1 MRELLSSKRV
11 RRNNAWYFL
20 ILLLPLIWYI
30 FVFVVPMAQGIGLS
44 LFRWDGLSPDKT
56 FIGLENYKILA
67 LSTPKF
73 WPAFFNSIK
82 YVLFVVIGC
91 VIISI
96 FLSILIY
103 QKSRLNNFFRAM
115 FYLPCVLSTT
125 AVAFMWNNA
134 IYNPNIGILNRSLE
148 AMGLDFLTH
157 VWLGEP
163 GLIIFSIGAIEI
175 YMNLGTSILLFIA
188 GLQDIPLELHESAK
202 IDGANRIQ
210 VFFKITLPLL
220 APTTSLVTVLTMI
233 SAMRSF
239 DIMYVLSNK
248 TTQVLATFLYDEM
261 FTFRRV
267 GTGSAAAVILFLLVL
282 VMNGIQ
288 KLVIKEDV

>member
-1 MRELLSSKRV
+1 MRDLLKSKRV
-11 RRNNAWYFL
+11 RKNNACYYL
-20 ILLLPLIWYI
+20 IILLPLIWYI
-30 FVFVVPMAQGIGLS
+30 FVFVVPMVQGLGLS
-44 LFRWDGLSPDKT
+44 LFRWDGLSPDKE
-56 FIGLENYKILA
+56 FVGLENYKTLA
-67 LSTPKF
+67 LNTPKF

-96 FLSILIY
+96 FLSVLIY
-103 QKSRLNNFFRAM
+103 QKSRLNNFFRAV
-115 FYLPCVLSTT
+115 FYIPCVLSTT
-125 AVAFMWNNA
+125 AVAFMWSNA
-134 IYNPNIGILNRSLE
+134 VYNPTIGVLNRSLE
-148 AMGLDFLTH
+148 ALGLDFLVH

-163 GLIIFSIGAIEI
+163 GLIIFSIGVIEI

-188 GLQDIPLELHESAK
+188 GLQDIPMELHESAR
-202 IDGANRIQ
+202 IDGANRAQ
-210 VFFKITLPLL
+210 AFFKITLPLL
-220 APTTSLVTVLTMI
+220 SPTTSLVTILTMI

-267 GTGSAAAVILFLLVL
+267 GTGSAAAVVLFVLVL
-282 VMNGIQ
+282 VLNGIQ
-288 KLVIKEDV
+288 KLIIKEDV

>member
-1 MRELLSSKRV
+1 MRELAKSKQV
-11 RRNNAWYFL
+11 RRNNAWYYL
-20 ILLLPLIWYI
+20 ILLLPMAWYAFI
-30 FVFVVPMAQGIGLS
+30 FIIPMVQGIGLS
-44 LFRWDGLSPDKT
+44 LFKWDGLSPDRE
-56 FIGLENYKILA
+56 FVGLRNYKMLLFSA
-67 LSTPKF
+67 PKF

-91 VIISI
+91 VIISM
-96 FLSILIY
+96 LLAVLIY

-134 IYNPNIGILNRSLE
+134 IYNPNIGILNRVLE
-148 AMGLDFLTH
+148 ALGLDFLTH
-157 VWLGEP
+157 VWLGEQ

-175 YMNLGTSILLFIA
+175 YMNLGMSILLFIT
-188 GLQDIPLELHESAK
+188 GLQDIPVELHESAR
-202 IDGANRIQ
+202 IDGANRVQ
-210 VFFKITLPLL
+210 TFFKITLPLL
-220 APTTSLVTVLTMI
+220 SPTTSLVSVLTMI

-248 TTQVLATFLYDEM
+248 SNQVLATFLYDEM

-288 KLVIKEDV
+288 NLIIKEDV